1 MKLTQT
7 ILARFAALTLFAA
20 PVFAQGA
27 EPAKTEGATPSF
39 DDARGTVRRQLDES
53 IQEINRLREEITAE
67 RLPLNRRLSEV
78 EAELGRARTESQ
90 QVSRS
95 LNAGTLAM
103 TNAKSELT
111 KLQEQ
116 ERYLSG
122 LLSDYVRK
130 FDSALHIAE
139 LKRYADVISAAQL
152 APENKNLDSQAIFRT
167 QVGLVTASLGRLE
180 EALGGA
186 RYEGSAVDGLGV
198 LRQGA
203 FVQVGP
209 VVLFRSADGSTVGT
223 VDERLGSQE
232 PTVFP
237 FFDAEDLA
245 DASALCVN
253 GQGRFTLDPTMGNAH
268 KMAQTEETLW
278 EHIIKGGPVM
288 WPILG
293 LAAAA
298 LIVVL
303 YKWAYLAMQ
312 RTPSKAQLDE
322 VLAAVGQGDINA
334 VREKVANLRGPVG
347 QMLAIGAEHIREP
360 RELIEEAM
368 YESVLTSKQKL
379 LGMLPFVAISASSA
393 PLLGLL
399 GTVTGIINT
408 FTRITVFGSG
418 DVKSLSGGISEA
430 LITTEWGL
438 IVAIPALLLH
448 AFLTRKARGIIGQME
463 SAAVAFV
470 NELSRSKLEKP
481 AAHKAP
487 ERKPTPA
494 KV

>member
-1 MKLTQT
+1 
-7 ILARFAALTLFAA
+7 
-20 PVFAQGA
+20 
-27 EPAKTEGATPSF
+27 
-39 DDARGTVRRQLDES
+39 
-53 IQEINRLREEITAE
+53 
-67 RLPLNRRLSEV
+67 
-78 EAELGRARTESQ
+78 
-90 QVSRS
+90 
-95 LNAGTLAM
+95 
-103 TNAKSELT
+103 
-111 KLQEQ
+111 
-116 ERYLSG
+116 
-122 LLSDYVRK
+122 
-130 FDSALHIAE
+130 
-139 LKRYADVISAAQL
+139 
-152 APENKNLDSQAIFRT
+152 
-167 QVGLVTASLGRLE
+167 
-180 EALGGA
+180 
-186 RYEGSAVDGLGV
+186 
-198 LRQGA
+198 
-203 FVQVGP
+203 
-209 VVLFRSADGSTVGT
+209 
-223 VDERLGSQE
+223 
-232 PTVFP
+232 
-237 FFDAEDLA
+237 
-245 DASALCVN
+245 
-253 GQGRFTLDPTMGNAH
+253 
-268 KMAQTEETLW
+268 
-278 EHIIKGGPVM
+278 M
-288 WPILG
+288 WPILA

-298 LIVVL
+298 LIVVF

-322 VLAAVGQGDINA
+322 VLAAVGQGDVNA

-481 AAHKAP
+481 ASHKAP